1 MKEAFREQIHN
12 DNIRYPLRIFRRS
25 SMEEYVFVH
34 PHWHDEFEILMV
46 LKGSGTQ
53 QIGPHVFPFAEGDI
67 LPISC
72 GAVHSTYTDR
82 DQENELLVVTF
93 PWDFPA
99 PGLLNGPELRHMNRF
114 RDGEGIPAVIHE
126 TDRYGSSLTALLL
139 EMEREKQAA
148 LPGWELMARA
158 KLLEWAMTLMRLGMN
173 RNLQESGKRMDP
185 DGKQRQINAQGMEL
199 GRYALTNE
207 NTGQSAMVHDTLR
220 KVFDWI
226 DREYA
231 QPLRVKEASRIAC
244 LSVSQLE
251 RLFRTHTGRGFL
263 QYLNRYRILKA
274 CERISTG
281 ESLTQIALGCG
292 FGSLSS
298 FSRAFRRVK
307 GMAPS
312 ALRR

>member
-1 MKEAFREQIHN
+1 MQQPFREQIQN
-12 DNIRYPLRIFRRS
+12 DNARYPLRVFRRS

-34 PHWHDEFEILMV
+34 PHWHDEFEILLV

-53 QIGPHVFPFAEGDI
+53 QIGPHVFPFTQGDI
-67 LPISC
+67 LPIPC

-82 DQENELLVVTF
+82 DQENEMLVFTF

-114 RDGEGIPAVIHE
+114 RDGDGIPVVIHG
-126 TDRYGSSLTALLL
+126 TDKDGTLLADLLL
-139 EMEREKQAA
+139 QMEREKQGA
-148 LPGWELMARA
+148 LSGWELMVRA
-158 KLLEWAMTLMRLGMN
+158 KLLEWAMNVMRLG
-173 RNLQESGKRMDP
+173 RNGACWACGVRPVQDMGLDSDLPAFQ
-185 DGKQRQINAQGMEL
+185 DGLADG
-199 GRYALTNE
+199 
-207 NTGQSAMVHDTLR
+207 SAMIHDTLR
-220 KVFDWI
+220 TVFDWI

-231 QPLRVKEASRIAC
+231 NPLRVKEAARTAC

-251 RLFRTHTGRGFL
+251 RLFRAHTGRGFL

-274 CERISTG
+274 CERIPTG

-298 FSRAFRRVK
+298 FSRTFRRVK

-312 ALRR
+312 ALRK

>member
-1 MKEAFREQIHN
+1 MQEPFREQIQN

-34 PHWHDEFEILMV
+34 PHWHDEFEILLV
-46 LKGSGTQ
+46 LKGSGSQ
-53 QIGPHVFPFAEGDI
+53 QIGPHVFPFAQGDI
-67 LPISC
+67 LPIPC
-72 GAVHSTYTDR
+72 GAVHSTYTDQ
-82 DQENELLVVTF
+82 DQDNEMLVFTF

-99 PGLLNGPELRHMNRF
+99 PGLLSGPELRHLNRF
-114 RDGEGIPAVIHE
+114 RDGVGMPVVIHE
-126 TDRYGSSLTALLL
+126 TEPDGTLLADLLL
-139 EMEREKQAA
+139 RMEREKRDA
-148 LPGWELMARA
+148 LPGWELMIRAR
-158 KLLEWAMTLMRLGMN
+158 LLEWAMTVMRLGGRRIRWEN
-173 RNLQESGKRMDP
+173 ETGLVKGSDP
-185 DGKQRQINAQGMEL
+185 DMRAFQDEDEVRSTVA
-199 GRYALTNE
+199 
-207 NTGQSAMVHDTLR
+207 HDMLR

-231 QPLRVKEASRIAC
+231 GPLRVKEAARTAC

-251 RLFRTHTGRGFL
+251 RLFRAHTGRGFL

-274 CERISTG
+274 CERIPTG

-298 FSRAFRRVK
+298 FSRAFRRVR

-312 ALRR
+312 ALRRGE